1 MEGIPG
7 FVARMVEQLLAR
19 RKDLDSVRKGSAVT
33 YLLMDYIY
41 IFDKFYFSAS
51 FPTKDFTKCF
61 QDTKYTTMDQT
72 PTSPPIDCSFTP
84 PFAQQGEED
93 PATQRLSP
101 TWHILGTGQ
110 ISVKY

>member
-41 IFDKFYFSAS
+41 IFNKFYFSAS

-61 QDTKYTTMDQT
+61 QDTKYTTIDQT
-72 PTSPPIDCSFTP
+72 PTFSNILPSLSFSEMTSSPSTNKTP
-84 PFAQQGEED
+84 P
-93 PATQRLSP
+93 LSLP
-101 TWHILGTGQ
+101 FSPQLG
-110 ISVKY
+110 VHL